1 MKFMWPMWAMPA
13 VLTVTLFVTDSYL
26 QSYAVCG
33 LFTLLLLLLIP
44 ASDYAEMK
52 KITGAGVGTM
62 TLFVVFASLFWPVL
76 LVFKAVE
83 EKFKGDE

>member
-1 MKFMWPMWAMPA
+1 MWAMPL
-13 VLTVTLFVTDSYL
+13 VLMVTLFVTDSYL
-26 QSYAVCG
+26 QSYAVG
-33 LFTLLLLLLIP
+33 SAITLILLLLIP

-62 TLFVVFASLFWPVL
+62 TLFVVFAVLFWPVL

-83 EKFKGDE
+83 GKFKGDE